1 MGHHKGT
8 FRIQSNILD
17 GAFCENSLLFTNFA
31 RSFILVFDFWTYL
44 FLSSECISVKGGSRT
59 AATSKMERFYYHKGL
74 HLGCCSSPRSAS
86 VCISLLNN
94 VSFMSDV
101 YGYFCLCRICSSFNN
116 NFCSEFSLVGV
127 AQVISNIGPNALKIK
142 K

>member
-1 MGHHKGT
+1 M
-8 FRIQSNILD
+8 N
-17 GAFCENSLLFTNFA
+17 
-31 RSFILVFDFWTYL
+31 
-44 FLSSECISVKGGSRT
+44 
-59 AATSKMERFYYHKGL
+59 
-74 HLGCCSSPRSAS
+74 
-86 VCISLLNN
+86 
-94 VSFMSDV
+94 DV